1 MSSKDFW
8 ANYFSLSGTLTENM
22 KKQKNKKREQS
33 LQNSILE
40 KLRSCSV
47 PDLLIFSVKGKCAL
61 SKGDLLVCLTQGSSN
76 LLPKLFFCDFLSQSK
91 IFTIRWAQNNIK
103 DSLFCKEMEKVE

>member
-8 ANYFSLSGTLTENM
+8 ANSFPLSGTLIESM
-22 KKQKNKKREQS
+22 KKPKNKKREQS
-33 LQNSILE
+33 LQYSILE

-47 PDLLIFSVKGKCAL
+47 PDLLIFCVEGKGKCAL

-76 LLPKLFFCDFLSQSK
+76 LLQKLFFCDFFIS
-91 IFTIRWAQNNIK
+91 IENIYNQVGPEQHK
-103 DSLFCKEMEKVE
+103 R

>member
-8 ANYFSLSGTLTENM
+8 ANYFSLSGTLIENM

-40 KLRSCSV
+40 KLRSCSI
-47 PDLLIFSVKGKCAL
+47 PDLLTFCVKSKGKCAL
-61 SKGDLLVCLTQGSSN
+61 SKGDLLVCLTQDYSN
-76 LLPKLFFCDFLSQSK
+76 LLQELFFCDFFIS
-91 IFTIRWAQNNIK
+91 IENIYNEVGPEQHGK
-103 DSLFCKEMEKVE
+103 

>member
-8 ANYFSLSGTLTENM
+8 ANYFSLSGTLIENM

-47 PDLLIFSVKGKCAL
+47 PDLLIFCVKGKGKCAL
-61 SKGDLLVCLTQGSSN
+61 SKGDLLVCLTQGDSN
-76 LLPKLFFCDFLSQSK
+76 LLQELFFCDFFIS
-91 IFTIRWAQNNIK
+91 IENIYNEVGPEHHK
-103 DSLFCKEMEKVE
+103 K

>member
-8 ANYFSLSGTLTENM
+8 ANYFSLSGTLIENM

-40 KLRSCSV
+40 KLNG
-47 PDLLIFSVKGKCAL
+47 PHLLTFCVTGKGKCAL
-61 SKGDLLVCLTQGSSN
+61 SKGDFLVCLTQGYSN
-76 LLPKLFFCDFLSQSK
+76 LLQELFFCDFFIS
-91 IFTIRWAQNNIK
+91 IENIYN
-103 DSLFCKEMEKVE
+103 EVGPEQ

>member
-8 ANYFSLSGTLTENM
+8 ANYFSLSGTLIENM

-40 KLRSCSV
+40 KLKWTWFTHILCQ
-47 PDLLIFSVKGKCAL
+47 GQ
-61 SKGDLLVCLTQGSSN
+61 GQVCTQQGRFVG
-76 LLPKLFFCDFLSQSK
+76 LFNSRLQ
-91 IFTIRWAQNNIK
+91 
-103 DSLFCKEMEKVE
+103 